1 MNPKDYEHYASGLD
15 EVAGIKNANYPVAP
29 PENST
34 EAPSINDVWPDDALP
49 LQAELEAPAPFP
61 MDALPSVLSDYGRV
75 IQRCTQAPDALVGN
89 SLLAAASLAV
99 QPHANVVLPHGT
111 SVPTSLFIVSVAE
124 SGERKS
130 AVDRLALHAHGTFEK
145 LKSDA
150 AREAIAQFTR
160 LKKQDK
166 ETAVIPRETVFL
178 ASDPTVEGLCK
189 LLHAGL
195 PSIGVFSAEG
205 GRFLGGHGMS
215 DETALRTAA
224 GLSLL
229 WDGSPVDRVRSGD
242 GASKIFGRR
251 VALHLMA
258 QPRATFKWL
267 SNPVLRD
274 QGLFSRCLVAYPQST
289 AGTRMFRNEKAEES
303 PAAIVYVN
311 RMTELL
317 GGKWPVNEFFELQP
331 QHMGIAGAARS
342 LWIKQNDQI
351 ERAISGEFKPIR
363 ALASKA
369 AEHMGRMAAVFT
381 MIDNPKATTVLEQ
394 AMQQAALCIEFYL
407 GEALRLA
414 GVQPLHEKSDQAA
427 MLWVWLGLRGKRHI
441 SLPELVQFG
450 PAKLRKADAIRNV
463 MAVLADHYMVRKVPD
478 GRVEYDGKG
487 RKDGWEVR
495 L

>member
-1 MNPKDYEHYASGLD
+1 MSAVLKNPMLIPATDG
-15 EVAGIKNANYPVAP
+15 
-29 PENST
+29 
-34 EAPSINDVWPDDALP
+34 WPDDVLP

-61 MDALPSVLSDYGRV
+61 MDALPSVLSKYGCV

-99 QPHANVVLPHGT
+99 QPHANVVLPYGA

-130 AVDRLALHAHGTFEK
+130 AVDRLALPAHAAFEK
-145 LKSDA
+145 VKSDE
-150 AREAIAQFTR
+150 AREAIARFTK

-166 ETAVIPRETVFL
+166 ETAEIPREAVFL

-224 GLSLL
+224 GLSLF

-242 GASKIFGRR
+242 GASKLFGRR
-251 VALHLMA
+251 VSLHLMA
-258 QPRATFKWL
+258 QPRATFQWL
-267 SNPVLRD
+267 SNPVLKD
-274 QGLFSRCLVAYPQST
+274 QGLFSRCLVAFPQST
-289 AGTRMFRNEKAEES
+289 AGTRMFRNEKAEDS
-303 PAAIVYVN
+303 PAAVGYVN

-317 GGKWPVNEFFELQP
+317 SGTWPINEFYELQP
-331 QHMGIAGAARS
+331 QHMGIGGSARS
-342 LWIKQNDQI
+342 LWIEQHDQI
-351 ERAISGEFKPIR
+351 EAAISGELKPIR

-369 AEHMGRMAAVFT
+369 AEHIGRMAAVFT
-381 MIDNPKATTVLEQ
+381 LIDNPGATTVSEE
-394 AMQQAALCIEFYL
+394 AMQRAALCGEFYL

-427 MLWVWLGLRGKRHI
+427 MLWGWLFMRGKRHI

-450 PAKLRKADAIRNV
+450 PVKLRKADAMRNV
-463 MAVLADHYMVRKVPD
+463 MDVLADHYMVRKVPD
-478 GRVEYDGKG
+478 GMVEYNGKA
-487 RKDGWEVR
+487 RKEGWEVR